1 MEIKSTST
9 SSHSDSEASFI
20 WLEFETRRLEFWE
33 MVRQNADSTDQEL
46 ARLSSYNALLH
57 YGLKA
62 HRTAGAIGCGV
73 LALALLQGHPEP
85 EKAEV
90 ALHRF
95 WAGLLPDQALPPQSP
110 MH

>member
-1 MEIKSTST
+1 MEIKTTSF
-9 SSHSDSEASFI
+9 SAVKDSEASFI
-20 WLEFETRRLEFWE
+20 WAEFEARRLEFWE
-33 MVRQNADSTDQEL
+33 LVRQSADASDQEL
-46 ARLSSYNALLH
+46 ARSPTYNTLLH

-85 EKAEV
+85 AKAEA

-95 WAGLLPDQALPPQSP
+95 WAGLLPEQAPSLQLPL
-110 MH
+110 H